1 LRWIGMSAI
10 RHDGNAKN
18 RPEAAV
24 RKVCLRGASPT
35 AIAPGEYMGETENGL
50 VGGLTAEC

>member
-1 LRWIGMSAI
+1 MSAI